1 MKLVFHDTIF
11 CFYPIKRSLIQIFFS
26 PVRDC
31 EAIRHVV
38 LGHKERSED
47 QKWTLLG
54 QSFGGFCIITYLSF
68 FSQGIKEVFVTGGL
82 APLVDD
88 PDAVYAAIIREWV
101 DLILY
106 LIEARHFSP
115 LPLFFSA
122 YVVKRNEIYYAKYP
136 KDVKRVR

>member
-1 MKLVFHDTIF
+1 M
-11 CFYPIKRSLIQIFFS
+11 
-26 PVRDC
+26 
-31 EAIRHVV
+31 

-101 DLILY
+101 DLIPY
-106 LIEARHFSP
+106 LIEARHVSP
-115 LPLFFSA
+115 PPPFIFFST
-122 YVVKRNEIYYAKYP
+122 RC
-136 KDVKRVR
+136 